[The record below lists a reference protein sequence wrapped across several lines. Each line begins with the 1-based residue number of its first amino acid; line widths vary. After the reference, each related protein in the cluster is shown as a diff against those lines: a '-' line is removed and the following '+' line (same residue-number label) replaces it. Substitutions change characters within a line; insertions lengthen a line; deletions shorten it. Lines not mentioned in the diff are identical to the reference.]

1 MHDEI
6 QQCLNKIKRYQSDLI
21 AGNYARVTVVAK
33 CFFKVPILQI
43 SAGRY
48 YNRLCVDKMWRAL
61 KSRFPHDPSWLQNLF
76 ACLLRK

>member
-1 MHDEI
+1 MHDET

-43 SAGRY
+43 SAGRSVQPAV
-48 YNRLCVDKMWRAL
+48 RG
-61 KSRFPHDPSWLQNLF
+61 QNV
-76 ACLLRK
+76 ACTQKPFSP